1 MQGLKG
7 AGFGG
12 LGRRRVQSS
21 HLPTRRAAGREAQ
34 IYFRIIYQFYGL
46 QPAPPLRFV
55 SSVSCL
61 VSRWPLL
68 YRLLPVLLLLA
79 RTGVGQTVDPAPAAP
94 NTLEEF
100 LTAARQNSPLLRD
113 LRGQVL
119 QNRIDSLRRAAQ
131 NRPYVAGNA
140 VAVAAPYSRNFGYD
154 EAVSNGGNYGT
165 VATVAQPLLNGN
177 VLRNDYRLLE
187 NQGLT
192 LRNNGRLSALDL
204 RRTVT
209 DQFLTAYA
217 AEQLLAFSRE
227 ILVQL
232 QRQDV
237 LLRRLV
243 NGGLYKQTQYLSY
256 YLSVRSQ
263 EVTVLQNRLTYRRE
277 LGTLRYLCGLTDT
290 TLRALAAPAPPTHPT
305 LAGLTS
311 ITQRQYTLDSLNLRL
326 QRQAIDLSYRPRL
339 QAVADIG
346 LQSASLIS
354 IQRRFG
360 ISGGLQLSVP
370 IFDGHQRQLG
380 YSRLEVA
387 EQTRRGYRSFL
398 TAQRRQQ
405 YDQLQSQLGATAQLL
420 ASLREQLRIA
430 NALVDAGRQQLAT
443 GDISILDYLQLITST
458 RNFQFS
464 LTQAETDRLRILYQ
478 LDYLSE

>member
-1 MQGLKG
+1 M
-7 AGFGG
+7 
-12 LGRRRVQSS
+12 
-21 HLPTRRAAGREAQ
+21 
-34 IYFRIIYQFYGL
+34 Y
-46 QPAPPLRFV
+46 
-55 SSVSCL
+55 
-61 VSRWPLL
+61 W
-68 YRLLPVLLLLA
+68 LLPVLLLLA
-79 RTGVGQTVDPAPAAP
+79 RAAAAQPQPGPADPP
-94 NTLEEF
+94 NRLDEF
-100 LTAARQNSPLLRD
+100 LAAARQNSPLLGD

-165 VATVAQPLLNGN
+165 VASVTQPLLNGN
-177 VLRNDYRLLE
+177 ILRNDYRILE
-187 NQGLT
+187 NQGLV
-192 LRNNGRLSALDL
+192 LRNTARLSALDL

-217 AEQLLAFSRE
+217 AEQQWAFSQE

-256 YLSVRSQ
+256 YLSVRTQ
-263 EVTVLQNRLTYRRE
+263 EIAVQQNQLAYRRE
-277 LGTLRYLCGLTDT
+277 LGTLRYLCGIRDT
-290 TLRALAAPAPPTHPT
+290 VLRPLETPAPPTHQP
-305 LAGLTS
+305 LAGLNS

-380 YSRLEVA
+380 YSRLEVS
-387 EQTRRGYRSFL
+387 EQIRRGYRSFL
-398 TAQRRQQ
+398 TAQRQQQ
-405 YDQLQSQLGATAQLL
+405 YDQLQNQLRAATQLL
-420 ASLREQLRIA
+420 VSLREQLRIA
-430 NALVDAGRQQLAT
+430 NILVEAGRQQLAT
-443 GDISILDYLQLITST
+443 GDISILDYLQLISST

-464 LTQAETDRLRILYQ
+464 LTQAETDRLRVLYQ

>member
-1 MQGLKG
+1 M
-7 AGFGG
+7 
-12 LGRRRVQSS
+12 S
-21 HLPTRRAAGREAQ
+21 AQ
-34 IYFRIIYQFYGL
+34 FI
-46 QPAPPLRFV
+46 
-55 SSVSCL
+55 S
-61 VSRWPLL
+61 
-68 YRLLPVLLLLA
+68 RLLFSWPAAWWGLLLLG
-79 RTGVGQTVDPAPAAP
+79 GVLLVGGPVAAQPLPAPASSVP
-94 NTLEEF
+94 DRLEEF
-100 LTAARQNSPLLRD
+100 LTAAYQNSPLLGD

-140 VAVAAPYSRNFGYD
+140 VAVYAPVSRRFGYD

-165 VATVAQPLLNGN
+165 VASVSQPLLNGN
-177 VLRNDYRLLE
+177 SLRNDYRLLE
-187 NQGLT
+187 NQGQT

-217 AEQLLAFSRE
+217 AGQQWAFGQDILAQLR
-227 ILVQL
+227 
-232 QRQDV
+232 RQDV

-256 YLSVRSQ
+256 YLSVRTQ
-263 EVTVLQNRLTYRRE
+263 EVTVQQNRLAYRRE
-277 LGTLRYLCGLTDT
+277 LGTLRYLCGLRDT
-290 TLRALAAPAPPTHPT
+290 VLRPLQTPAPPTHPA
-305 LAGLTS
+305 LAGLGS
-311 ITQRQYTLDSLNLRL
+311 ITQRQYTLDSLNLGL
-326 QRQAIDLSYRPRL
+326 QRQAIALSYRPRV

-346 LQSASLIS
+346 LQSASLIA
-354 IQRRFG
+354 IQRHFG

-387 EQTRRGYRSFL
+387 EQIRRGYRSFL
-398 TAQRRQQ
+398 TAQRQQ
-405 YDQLQSQLGATAQLL
+405 LYDQLQNQLQATTQLL
-420 ASLREQLRIA
+420 VSLQEQLRIA
-430 NALVDAGRQQLAT
+430 NALVEASRQQLAT
-443 GDISILDYLQLITST
+443 GDLSILDYLQLISST

-464 LTQAETDRLRILYQ
+464 LTQAETDRLRVLYQ